1 MHQWKSDLASSLSQ
15 GFPGGR
21 AESGEGDGGST
32 REWWVAAR
40 MSSERLPKLLSPEP
54 DLCSATDLGE
64 SSSIRRWLRQIY
76 ARPSWFSYA
85 AATSTCYYFLLI
97 ELKIKMDRAERLYID
112 GIDDAPRKLLDL
124 LLQLEY
130 SHEAK
135 SFFLAGW
142 YGAEGVGASAVLRAT
157 AELLKSGRSHPDIS
171 ENFGKIIHVNYS
183 LCKNRRAMQRA
194 IAKELNLGH
203 LMTMFDDQDEDDDFR
218 GIEVSSRK
226 EIESI
231 GSEIYAFLR
240 NERFLMIFHY
250 EGEEHIDL
258 AECGIPDPEFG
269 VYATGKLLWSGYGGF
284 QLLERN
290 GGLKSNSAYFK
301 IITIYAGNV
310 DTDQL
315 LHHLLQKEAAEVIDY
330 TGMDDINPAIVL
342 DCFLYSL
349 FLGEQGRWKT
359 IDVDYEWD
367 THACNYWICDGI
379 LQGHKAYEV
388 GNALYSVIQMVR
400 YLPKPTSHMLMYFD
414 AHRKRYERWISIPI
428 KQHGAQDISTLP
440 INTSSY
446 FLTFGGD
453 GQLQLTNDMFQL
465 ASNLHVLKLYKCSFD
480 FASPPFRCF
489 HNLRFLW
496 LGHCTNTGDDQAGG
510 PCFPN
515 MLVLDI
521 RFTDFPLLPETIEL
535 MTNLREVNT
544 KGVSWRTVSHAWKK
558 LKNLHK
564 LRVTESSDVIT
575 VDNCSSINM
584 MNLEL
589 LDLSG
594 NIHMES
600 LPTMS
605 SAGNLKML
613 VLDGCSSLEHVALE
627 GAPPLLES
635 FSFDGY
641 GQAKRWT
648 HPIQL
653 PKVELRPKSR
663 TRLVQE
669 AKVRRISLKGC
680 ARLRNIFLRGLPN
693 LEDLDLSGTTIQ
705 ALDLSAMDVPGLKKI
720 FLVGCEQLKRLS
732 WSGTNSRSL
741 GVIHVDTRRNT
752 RSVFDR
758 EEQMSSQVLMAFT
771 DGRFIWSFI
780 HILYWCTRCI
790 SKIHIHISSTIQAQV
805 NITKGI
811 MAIVPSLEGLVPTRP
826 FLPYKDIVLNKDI
839 VALSSLVWDH
849 RQLYPLG
856 GHLEI
861 GEGSHHLDNLD
872 KNEDSRSFINSMVES
887 LHVHDSISITTI
899 LPGVTR
905 YWVKLKWCHV
915 ERCCKLHT
923 VFPSWGGYQSFGS
936 LRIFSASDLPVVYCI
951 WGTCTNYSWTSFREL
966 QHIYLHNCPRLEIV
980 LPISFTLPNLE
991 SIQIAYCANLQ
1002 HIFRLNDKCP
1012 QKIAS
1017 GVTFEKLKYIKL
1029 HYVHKL
1035 EQICMTKLTVPKL
1048 EMISLRDCWALRRLP
1063 ALSHQGPKPVVD
1075 CEKDWWDRLEWDGSD
1090 ANHDPSLFETRHSA
1104 HYKKT
1109 LPRVSVLR

>member
-1 MHQWKSDLASSLSQ
+1 M
-15 GFPGGR
+15 GR
-21 AESGEGDGGST
+21 
-32 REWWVAAR
+32 
-40 MSSERLPKLLSPEP
+40 RL
-54 DLCSATDLGE
+54 G
-64 SSSIRRWLRQIY
+64 
-76 ARPSWFSYA
+76 
-85 AATSTCYYFLLI
+85 
-97 ELKIKMDRAERLYID
+97 RLYID
-112 GIDDAPRKLLDL
+112 GIDDAPTKLLDL
-124 LLQLEY
+124 VLRLEY
-130 SHEAK
+130 SHKAK
-135 SFFLAGW
+135 SFFLAGR
-142 YGAEGVGASAVLRAT
+142 YIAEGVGASSVLRAT
-157 AELLKSGRSHPDIS
+157 AEFLKSGRSRPDTRQH
-171 ENFGKIIHVNYS
+171 FGKIIHVDYS
-183 LCKNRRAMQRA
+183 LCKNRRDMQRA
-194 IAKELNLGH
+194 ITKELNLCH
-203 LMTMFDDQDEDDDFR
+203 LMPIFDKLDEDDDFR
-218 GIEVSSRK
+218 GISVSSRK
-226 EIESI
+226 EIGSI
-231 GSEIYAFLR
+231 GSEIHAFLR
-240 NERFLMIFHY
+240 NERFLMIFHC
-250 EGEEHIDL
+250 EGEECIDL
-258 AECGIPDPEFG
+258 ARCGIPNPEFG
-269 VYATGKLLWSGYGGF
+269 IYATGKLLYSGYG
-284 QLLERN
+284 RKCWV
-290 GGLKSNSAYFK
+290 KSNYAYFK
-301 IITIYAGNV
+301 TITIYPGNV
-310 DTDQL
+310 DTNQF
-315 LHHLLQKEAAEVIDY
+315 LHHLLQKKAAEVIDY
-330 TGMDDINPAIVL
+330 TGMDDINPSIVL

-349 FLGEQGRWKT
+349 FLRNQAQGM
-359 IDVDYEWD
+359 ISFECEWD

-379 LQGHKAYEV
+379 LHGDKAYDV
-388 GNALYSVIQMVR
+388 GSALYSVIQMVR
-400 YLPKPTSHMLMYFD
+400 YRRAITDYMSSFMYLP
-414 AHRKRYERWISIPI
+414 AHRERYKHWISISSN
-428 KQHGAQDISTLP
+428 KQISQHA
-440 INTSSY
+440 SSY
-446 FLTFGGD
+446 FLSFAGD
-453 GQLQLTNDMFQL
+453 GQPQLKNDIFQL
-465 ASNLHVLKLYKCSFD
+465 ASNLRVLKLCKCNFD
-480 FASPPFRCF
+480 FTSPPFQCC

-496 LGHCTNTGDDQAGG
+496 LDHCTNTGEDQGDG

-515 MLVLDI
+515 MLVLDT

-544 KGVSWRTVSHAWKK
+544 KGVSWRTIKQAWKK
-558 LKNLHK
+558 LQNLHK

-575 VDNCSSINM
+575 VDNCSSIDM

-641 GQAKRWT
+641 GPAKSWT

-653 PKVELRPKSR
+653 PKVELRPESR

-680 ARLRNIFLRGLPN
+680 ARLRNIFLRALPN
-693 LEDLDLSGTTIQ
+693 LEELDLSGTTIQ

-720 FLVGCEQLKRLS
+720 FLVGCEQLKCLL
-732 WSGTNSRSL
+732 WSGPNNWSL
-741 GVIHVDTRRNT
+741 GVIHVDTRRKT
-752 RSVFDR
+752 RSVFFC

-780 HILYWCTRCI
+780 EQLYLCTRCI
-790 SKIHIHISSTIQAQV
+790 SKFHIHISSTIQSQV

-811 MAIVPSLEGLVPTRP
+811 MAIGPSLEGLVPTGP

-839 VALSSLVWDH
+839 AALSSLVWDH
-849 RQLYPLG
+849 RQLCALG

-872 KNEDSRSFINSMVES
+872 ENEDSRSFINSMVES

-899 LPGVTR
+899 LPGAPR
-905 YWVKLKWCHV
+905 YWAKLKWCHV

-923 VFPSWGGYQSFGS
+923 VFPSWGGYRSFES

-951 WGTCTNYSWTSFREL
+951 WGTYTNYHCTSFQEL
-966 QHIYLHNCPRLEIV
+966 QHIYLHNCPRLKIV

-1002 HIFRLNDKCP
+1002 HIFPLNDKCP
-1012 QKIAS
+1012 KEIAS

-1029 HYVHKL
+1029 HHVHKL
-1035 EQICMTKLTVPKL
+1035 EQICTTKLTVPKL

-1063 ALSHQGPKPVVD
+1063 ALSSQGPKPVVD
-1075 CEKDWWDRLEWDGSD
+1075 CEKEWWERLEWDDSD

-1109 LPRVSVLR
+1109 LPRISVLR